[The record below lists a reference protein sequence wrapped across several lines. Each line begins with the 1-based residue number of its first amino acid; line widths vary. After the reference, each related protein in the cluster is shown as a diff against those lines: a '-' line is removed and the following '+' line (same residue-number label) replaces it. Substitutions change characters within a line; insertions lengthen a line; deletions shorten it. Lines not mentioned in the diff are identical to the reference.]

1 MYFILRFVLLLKLC
15 SLFSLSF
22 GVNICSWNLKDF
34 GSSKSSSE
42 LQVIVET
49 VKAYDIIAIQ
59 EVVSGDGGAQAI
71 AKLHYKLNQT
81 GTRWDYSISDP
92 TSSSAYK
99 SERYA
104 FFWKT
109 GKVTKV
115 GNSWLEKKYHLEID
129 REPFFTT
136 FKADDKE
143 FTVVNFHAITKNM
156 QPETEIKYFKYLP
169 SEYPDLNL

>member
-1 MYFILRFVLLLKLC
+1 MKIYLLLVIVAN
-15 SLFSLSF
+15 SIYGYSAVS
-22 GVNICSWNLKDF
+22 IISWNLKDF
-34 GSSKSSSE
+34 GNTKSDYE
-42 LQVIVET
+42 LTFII
-49 VKAYDIIAIQ
+49 KILKDYDIIAIQ

-109 GKVTKV
+109 TKVTKV

-136 FKADDKE
+136 FKAEDKE
-143 FTVVNFHAITKNM
+143 FTVVNFHAITKNL
-156 QPETEIKYFKYLP
+156 QPETEIKYFKYLNK
-169 SEYPDLNL
+169 YNKNL